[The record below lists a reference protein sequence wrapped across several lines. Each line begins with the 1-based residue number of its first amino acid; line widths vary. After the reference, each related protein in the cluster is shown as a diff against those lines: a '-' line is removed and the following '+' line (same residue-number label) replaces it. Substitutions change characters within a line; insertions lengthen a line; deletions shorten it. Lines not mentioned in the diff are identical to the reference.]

1 MHGKQ
6 QVNLY
11 WSWPGPNIDS
21 DDWIL
26 WLLAQRAFG
35 EDESSRLW
43 QLRQKEGLA
52 YEIWCDNFQF
62 RDRPLAVVYM
72 AFAKE
77 KHPRAVSALEREVKK
92 VLREGISAEELERV
106 KVSFI
111 TSLERS
117 GQTAVQRSDRLAN
130 WWLKGLSPDRR
141 ERLIRVTSAATLSSV
156 NRVIRQTLSAE
167 RFVKVEAGAVE
178 SN

>member
-1 MHGKQ
+1 MRRKQ

-11 WSWPGPNIDS
+11 WSWPGPNLDS

-52 YEIWCDNFQF
+52 YEVWCDNFEF
-62 RDRPLAVVYM
+62 KDRPLAVVYM

-77 KHPRAVSALEREVKK
+77 KRPRAVSALQREVKK
-92 VLREGISAEELERV
+92 VLREGISVEELERV

-117 GQTAVQRSDRLAN
+117 DQTAVQRSDRIAN
-130 WWLKGLSPDRR
+130 WWVTGFSSDRR
-141 ERLIRVTSAATLSSV
+141 ALLIRVASSATVGSV

-167 RFVKVEAGAVE
+167 RFVMVEAGAVE
-178 SN
+178 